1 MRELQILSLGY
12 PRDEQ
17 ESSIMK
23 RKIIAAIFG
32 ASLLLGLGVLVAF
45 AQPKGDTVKVKGEVV
60 DLWCYLEGGDR
71 GADHKKC
78 AITCAKAGNP
88 IGLVT
93 DKDEVYV
100 MMGLKDHHPGREV
113 LIEKMAE
120 TVTVEGTLVKK
131 GGVQVIYVSAVK

>member
-1 MRELQILSLGY
+1 
-12 PRDEQ
+12 
-17 ESSIMK
+17 MK
-23 RKIIAAIFG
+23 LRIVRAVIG
-32 ASLLLGLGVLVAF
+32 AWLLLGLGLAITF
-45 AQPKGDTVKVKGEVV
+45 AQPKGETVKVKGEVV

-78 AITCAKAGNP
+78 AISCAKAGNP

-93 DKDEVYV
+93 AKDEVYV
-100 MMGLKDHHPGREV
+100 MMGIKDHQPGKDL